1 MTPHY
6 KNFVRKLIPVAV
18 HKIATIAFLILL
30 PSSILSPQSSEEHPE
45 LEKFYKQRNIK
56 GCFLLYDLNQNKY
69 LGYNLSRTDSA
80 FIPAST
86 FKIFNSL
93 VALETGVIK
102 DENEIIKWDGV
113 DRNYSEWNKDNNM
126 RSAFKY
132 SVVWFYQELARRI
145 GQSRM
150 QKYIDTV
157 GYGNKNINGG
167 IDLFWLQGDLRITP
181 KEEISLL
188 VKLYKNDLPFSQR
201 TTDIVK
207 DIMIFE
213 KTDKYILR
221 AKTGWGAR
229 VTPQTGW
236 FVGYVVRG
244 NNVFF
249 FANNIDIYKDDDAN
263 ERIPIS
269 KDILKYLNI
278 ID

>member
-1 MTPHY
+1 MI
-6 KNFVRKLIPVAV
+6 KLISVAV
-18 HKIATIAFLILL
+18 QRTATIFFLILL
-30 PSSILSPQSSEEHPE
+30 PYSIVTSQTFEEHPE
-45 LEKFYKQRNIK
+45 FEKFYKQKNIH

-69 LGYNLSRTDSA
+69 LGYNFPRTDSS

-102 DENEIIKWDGV
+102 DENEIINWDGV
-113 DRNYSEWNKDNNM
+113 DRHNKQWNKDNNL

-145 GQSRM
+145 GQNRM
-150 QKYIDTV
+150 QKYIDTA

-181 KEEISLL
+181 KEQINLL
-188 VKLYKNDLPFSQR
+188 VRLYKNDLPFSQR
-201 TTDIVK
+201 TIDIVK

-213 KTDKYILR
+213 KTDRYVLR

-229 VTPQTGW
+229 MIPQIGW
-236 FVGYVVRG
+236 FVGYVIKG
-244 NNVFF
+244 NDVFF
-249 FANNIDIYKDDDAN
+249 FVNNIDIYNDKDAD
-263 ERIPIS
+263 ERIPIT
-269 KDILKYLNI
+269 KDILKELNI